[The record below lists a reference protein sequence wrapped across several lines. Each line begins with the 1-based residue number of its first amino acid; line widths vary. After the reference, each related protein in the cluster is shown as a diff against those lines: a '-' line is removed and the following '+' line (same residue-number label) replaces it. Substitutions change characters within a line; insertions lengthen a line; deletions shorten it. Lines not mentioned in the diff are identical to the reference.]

1 MLRPVA
7 SSPHLQVPKTTSPPS
22 GARASASHLDFRWRP
37 SGGTNVL
44 KRSPPPL
51 PKGSPRSDE
60 LARERRSIMLHAF
73 SYNASED
80 YNDVPPPTHSTY
92 DYRHTRALINPQT
105 SRRPSHF
112 NPTKEDPQPTK
123 HDLNAVEQSAL
134 QGRMV
139 ALHVATEEATRSG
152 TPWST
157 DKTIRMHVAA
167 KGTVNTHELFVSSFG
182 PYGDVGAA
190 ALAELMDEG
199 VEATR
204 LRVVEVLDRA
214 FKARKESERSEAIAL
229 HALRAMPHLEEDT
242 RALSLQFLMRGHRSG
257 ERMRQAMY
265 VLENETAQ
273 AQSVYAAE
281 RRMLAT
287 QLVAQREALGT
298 ILSRELADCE
308 NGRDES
314 RRSIAWLF
322 EALKRFERERSGVVA
337 AFDARVA
344 ELEQKFEAI
353 GTILAREL
361 ADCET
366 GGDKS
371 RRSIQALREENQSFR
386 NALSAAQENAAAEQ
400 KANSAKVARLEAEA
414 AQHRRDTEKRARET
428 LQQLR
433 DIDQGHRE
441 QLKEVEELAELRK
454 VALVRARETSD
465 LEYARLNAALT
476 RTITATEMAKE
487 REVKSMQKK
496 LKKLEALLLAAQ
508 RSKGN

>member
-1 MLRPVA
+1 M
-7 SSPHLQVPKTTSPPS
+7 
-22 GARASASHLDFRWRP
+22 
-37 SGGTNVL
+37 

-112 NPTKEDPQPTK
+112 NPAKEDPQPTK
-123 HDLNAVEQSAL
+123 HDLNAVEQSVL

-139 ALHVATEEATRSG
+139 
-152 TPWST
+152 
-157 DKTIRMHVAA
+157 
-167 KGTVNTHELFVSSFG
+167 
-182 PYGDVGAA
+182 DVGAA

-204 LRVVEVLDRA
+204 LRVVEVLDGA

-242 RALSLQFLMRGHRSG
+242 RALALQFLMRGHRSG

-273 AQSVYAAE
+273 AQSEYAAE

-287 QLVAQREALGT
+287 QLVAQREAVGT

-386 NALSAAQENAAAEQ
+386 NALSAAQESAAAEQ
-400 KANSAKVARLEAEA
+400 KENIAKVARLEAEV

>member
-1 MLRPVA
+1 
-7 SSPHLQVPKTTSPPS
+7 
-22 GARASASHLDFRWRP
+22 
-37 SGGTNVL
+37 
-44 KRSPPPL
+44 
-51 PKGSPRSDE
+51 
-60 LARERRSIMLHAF
+60 MLHAF
-73 SYNASED
+73 SYNAFED
-80 YNDVPPPTHSTY
+80 YNDVPPPTHSMY
-92 DYRHTRALINPQT
+92 DYRPTRAPIDPQM
-105 SRRPSHF
+105 SRRPSHAPSHSIPAMEDPK
-112 NPTKEDPQPTK
+112 PTKY
-123 HDLNAVEQSAL
+123 DLYAVEQSAL
-134 QGRMV
+134 NGRMV

-204 LRVVEVLDRA
+204 RRVVEVLDGA
-214 FKARKESERSEAIAL
+214 FKARQESERSEAIAL

-242 RALSLQFLMRGHRSG
+242 RALALQFLMRGHRSG
-257 ERMRQAMY
+257 ERLRQATY
-265 VLENETAQ
+265 ALENETAQ

-287 QLVAQREALGT
+287 QLVAQREAVGT
-298 ILSRELADCE
+298 VLARELADCE

-337 AFDARVA
+337 AFDAHVA

-371 RRSIQALREENQSFR
+371 RRSIQALREENQGLR
-386 NALSAAQENAAAEQ
+386 DALSAAQESAAAEH

-433 DIDQGHRE
+433 DLDQGHRE

-465 LEYARLNAALT
+465 LEYARLNAGTAL
-476 RTITATEMAKE
+476 
-487 REVKSMQKK
+487 
-496 LKKLEALLLAAQ
+496 
-508 RSKGN
+508 

>member
-1 MLRPVA
+1 
-7 SSPHLQVPKTTSPPS
+7 
-22 GARASASHLDFRWRP
+22 
-37 SGGTNVL
+37 
-44 KRSPPPL
+44 
-51 PKGSPRSDE
+51 
-60 LARERRSIMLHAF
+60 
-73 SYNASED
+73 
-80 YNDVPPPTHSTY
+80 
-92 DYRHTRALINPQT
+92 
-105 SRRPSHF
+105 
-112 NPTKEDPQPTK
+112 
-123 HDLNAVEQSAL
+123 
-134 QGRMV
+134 MV
-139 ALHVATEEATRSG
+139 
-152 TPWST
+152 
-157 DKTIRMHVAA
+157 
-167 KGTVNTHELFVSSFG
+167 
-182 PYGDVGAA
+182 DVGAA

-204 LRVVEVLDRA
+204 LRVVEVLDGA

-242 RALSLQFLMRGHRSG
+242 RALALQFLMRGHRSG

-287 QLVAQREALGT
+287 QLVAQREAVGT

-386 NALSAAQENAAAEQ
+386 NALSAAQESAATEQ
-400 KANSAKVARLEAEA
+400 KANSAKVARLEAEV

>member
-1 MLRPVA
+1 
-7 SSPHLQVPKTTSPPS
+7 
-22 GARASASHLDFRWRP
+22 
-37 SGGTNVL
+37 
-44 KRSPPPL
+44 
-51 PKGSPRSDE
+51 
-60 LARERRSIMLHAF
+60 
-73 SYNASED
+73 
-80 YNDVPPPTHSTY
+80 
-92 DYRHTRALINPQT
+92 
-105 SRRPSHF
+105 
-112 NPTKEDPQPTK
+112 
-123 HDLNAVEQSAL
+123 
-134 QGRMV
+134 
-139 ALHVATEEATRSG
+139 
-152 TPWST
+152 
-157 DKTIRMHVAA
+157 
-167 KGTVNTHELFVSSFG
+167 
-182 PYGDVGAA
+182 
-190 ALAELMDEG
+190 
-199 VEATR
+199 
-204 LRVVEVLDRA
+204 
-214 FKARKESERSEAIAL
+214 
-229 HALRAMPHLEEDT
+229 
-242 RALSLQFLMRGHRSG
+242 MRGHRSG

-287 QLVAQREALGT
+287 QLVAQREAVGT

-386 NALSAAQENAAAEQ
+386 NALSAAQESAAAEQ

-487 REVKSMQKK
+487 REVKNMQKK